1 MIRIAGLVDIVTIQK
16 KVRWGTSPWGT
27 SNVYFRDESQKN
39 IYAMPPW
46 SIVLLNTGISLT
58 PQKYLSHLITEDD
71 PLIRLLPNA
80 LNKKS

>member
-1 MIRIAGLVDIVTIQK
+1 MIRIARLVDIVTIQK
-16 KVRWGTSPWGT
+16 KVCWGTSWGT

-39 IYAMPPW
+39 IYAEHPW
-46 SIVLLNTGISLT
+46 SIVFNKGISLT
-58 PQKYLSHLITEDD
+58 PQKYLSRLITEDN